1 MEVECTMSGL
11 VEIKCCVCNRK
22 FQITVKE
29 SGVKVCYCPKC
40 NGTNAYVSP
49 EVTEQSLKSR
59 GGKC

>member
-1 MEVECTMSGL
+1 MSGL